1 MPVIK
6 KWRNLLADM
15 VKHMMA
21 LQKDGLKATG
31 YLSIEGI
38 IDYDRDAGA
47 EVDLDSPYLDKI
59 GIDGPSVDVGISK
72 EHVTTVKM
80 AIRIET

>member
-6 KWRNLLADM
+6 RWRNLLADM

-47 EVDLDSPYLDKI
+47 EMDLDSPYLDKI
-59 GIDGPSVDVGISK
+59 GIDGPSVDAGISK
-72 EHVTTVKM
+72 EHTTTVKA